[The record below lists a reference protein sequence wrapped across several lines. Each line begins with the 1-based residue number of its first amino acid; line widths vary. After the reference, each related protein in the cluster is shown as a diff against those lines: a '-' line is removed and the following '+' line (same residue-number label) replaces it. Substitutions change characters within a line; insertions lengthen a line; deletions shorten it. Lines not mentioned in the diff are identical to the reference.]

1 MGHIDSI
8 KKIREKAYDSNS
20 NIYNVK
26 ANIPAI
32 QAPFEQEKYK
42 HIYDL
47 IDKKKE
53 GGGGS
58 TKNNSSAVNNI
69 QTRDALL
76 EY

>member
-32 QAPFEQEKYK
+32 QAPFE
-42 HIYDL
+42 
-47 IDKKKE
+47 
-53 GGGGS
+53 
-58 TKNNSSAVNNI
+58 
-69 QTRDALL
+69 
-76 EY
+76 